1 MKLDHDD
8 LAAEVLKACKDKG
21 LKVCTVESCTGGLV
35 AASLTEIAGSSPVFE
50 RGFATYSNEAKM
62 ELVGVAK
69 DTLIAHGAV
78 SIETAREM
86 AAGGLAASRADLS
99 VAVTGIAGPGGT
111 AEKPEG
117 LVCFAAA
124 AKTGEMLE
132 AREEFGALGRAN
144 VRAVSVEK
152 ALQMLLALTAKSQPV

>member
-1 MKLDHDD
+1 MKLDLDD
-8 LAAEVLKACKDKG
+8 LAADVLRACDAKG

-35 AASLTEIAGSSPVFE
+35 AASLTEIAGSSSVFE
-50 RGFATYSNEAKM
+50 RGFNTYSNYAKM
-62 ELVGVAK
+62 EMVNVAK

-78 SIETAREM
+78 SVETAREM
-86 AAGGLAASRADLS
+86 AAGGLAASRADLA
-99 VAVTGIAGPGGT
+99 VAITGIAGPGG
-111 AEKPEG
+111 AGDKPEG

-124 AKTGEMLE
+124 ANSGDTLE

-152 ALQMLLALTAKSQPV
+152 ALNMLLTLAEKS

>member
-1 MKLDHDD
+1 MKLDRDD
-8 LAAEVLKACKDKG
+8 LAAEVLRACDAKG

-35 AASLTEIAGSSPVFE
+35 AASLTEIAGSSSVFE
-50 RGFATYSNEAKM
+50 RGFNTYSNHAKM
-62 ELVGVAK
+62 EMVNVSK

-78 SIETAREM
+78 SVETAREM
-86 AAGGLAASRADLS
+86 AAGGLAASRADLA
-99 VAVTGIAGPGGT
+99 VAITGIAGPGG
-111 AEKPEG
+111 AGEKPEG

-124 AKTGEMLE
+124 AKSGETLE

-152 ALQMLLALTAKSQPV
+152 ALNMLLTLAAK

>member
-1 MKLDHDD
+1 M
-8 LAAEVLKACKDKG
+8 
-21 LKVCTVESCTGGLV
+21 
-35 AASLTEIAGSSPVFE
+35 FE

-78 SIETAREM
+78 SIETARGM

-99 VAVTGIAGPGGT
+99 VAITGIAGPGGT

-152 ALQMLLALTAKSQPV
+152 ALQMLLALAAKSQPV